1 VRIQSRLYGLTDS
14 LWLIPAICTISAIAL
29 ALGLVALD
37 QRITLDDRASG
48 SPWLYGGGAEGARG
62 VLTAIAGTMIGV
74 AGTVF
79 SITIVALQLASSQFT
94 PRVLRH
100 FTGDRGNQVV
110 LGVFI
115 GTFTYALLVMRS
127 VHSEADDRNRFV
139 PVVSVSVAGVL
150 ALVAVGMLIFQIDH
164 VAKSIQAATI
174 VERATAE
181 TLDVIRSLAS
191 DSEDEASSAALPFPS
206 DAATWVAATDGGY
219 LESMDVEG
227 ILEWACRHGVTVSVA
242 PIVGAFIP
250 PRQPVIG
257 VWPGQVLSADDEKH
271 LRRSLVT
278 GRERSLRSDPAFGVR
293 QISDIAIRAL
303 SPGIN
308 DPTTATTCIDRLGE
322 LLIVAASEGGPFG
335 DRTRIR
341 GEGRIRVAGQ
351 TFESLVSVAFAQI
364 RHYGAGDATVMVH
377 LLNTLGMT
385 ASLVDEPFGGP
396 LVDQARLSVESA
408 RGSISIPADLARV
421 ERAAAWTA
429 TMDSRI
435 QA

>member
-1 VRIQSRLYGLTDS
+1 MRERIQSRLHALADS
-14 LWLIPAICTISAIAL
+14 LWLVPAICTITGIGL

-37 QRITLDDRASG
+37 QRMTLDDRASG

-127 VHSEADDRNRFV
+127 VHSEADDRTRFV
-139 PVVSVSVAGVL
+139 PVISVSGAVVL

-164 VAKSIQAATI
+164 VAKSIQAAVI
-174 VERATAE
+174 VERATTE
-181 TLDVIRSLAS
+181 TLEVIRSIGA
-191 DSEDEASSAALPFPS
+191 DSRDEANTAALPFPA
-206 DAATWVAATDGGY
+206 DTATWVTATDGGY
-219 LESMDVEG
+219 LESVDVDG
-227 ILEWACRHGVTVSVA
+227 LLEWASRHRATVSVA
-242 PIVGAFIP
+242 PIVGAFIS

-257 VWPGQVLSADDEKH
+257 VWPGRALSADDEKH

-322 LLIVAASEGGPFG
+322 LLIVAASEGGSFG
-335 DRTRIR
+335 DRTRLR
-341 GEGRIRVAGQ
+341 NEDRVQVAGQ
-351 TFESLVSVAFAQI
+351 TFDSLVSVAFAQI

-377 LLNTLGMT
+377 LLNTLET
-385 ASLVDEPFGGP
+385 VASLVDDPFIGP
-396 LVDQARLSVESA
+396 LVDQARLSAESA
-408 RGSISIPADLARV
+408 RGAISIADDLGRV
-421 ERAAAWTA
+421 NQAATW
-429 TMDSRI
+429 MSSSRPPV
-435 QA
+435 